1 MIQWWNK
8 MEFVDPEFFWLLL
21 ILPLIAGYY
30 IWQGKKQNA
39 DVRISSL
46 KGFEGSD
53 SFLAR
58 LQPLLIVLRLLA
70 LALIIVALARP
81 QSTDVNTKTST
92 TEGIDIVL
100 AVDVSASMLA
110 RDFKPDRLQATKRV
124 ALDFIKGRPS
134 DRIGVVVY
142 AAESYTKTPITTDQ
156 SITLRAVEGIEYSNV
171 LENGTAIG
179 MGLATSVNRLKE
191 STSDSKVIILMT
203 DGVNNSGFID
213 PKIASELAVEF
224 GIKVYT
230 IGIGTNGNAL
240 SPVGQ
245 NPATGGFRFAMAPVE
260 IDEGLMKQIAAD
272 TGGKYYR
279 ATNDTKLKEIYE
291 EIDQLEKTEIEEFKF
306 YNVQEGF
313 RILVLIALGLLGLEL
328 LLRYTLFRTAA

>member
-1 MIQWWNK
+1 MIQWWNR

-21 ILPLIAGYY
+21 LLPLIIAYY
-30 IWQGKKQNA
+30 VWQGKKQNA
-39 DVRISSL
+39 DVRISTL

-53 SFLAR
+53 SVLAR
-58 LQPLLIVLRLLA
+58 LRPLLLVLRLLA
-70 LALIIVALARP
+70 LAFIIVGLARP

-110 RDFKPDRLQATKRV
+110 RDFKPDRLEATKRV
-124 ALDFIKGRPS
+124 ALDFIEGRPS

-156 SITLRAVEGIEYSNV
+156 SITLRAIEGIEYSSV

-191 STSDSKVIILMT
+191 SNSESKVIILMT
-203 DGVNNSGFID
+203 DGVNNAGFID

-230 IGIGTNGNAL
+230 IGIGTNGNAM

-245 NPATGGFRFAMAPVE
+245 NPATGAFRFAMAPVE
-260 IDEGLMKQIAAD
+260 IDEALMKQIASE

-291 EIDQLEKTEIEEFKF
+291 EIDQLETTEIEEFKF

-313 RILVLIALGLLGLEL
+313 RVLVLIALGLLGLEM

>member
-1 MIQWWNK
+1 MIEWWNK
-8 MEFVDPEFFWLLL
+8 IEFLDPQMFWLLL
-21 ILPLIAGYY
+21 LLPLIIGYY
-30 IWQGKKQNA
+30 LWQGKNQNA

-46 KGFEGSD
+46 KGFEGAD

-58 LQPLLIVLRLLA
+58 LRPILLVLRLLA
-70 LALIIVALARP
+70 LAFIIVALARP

-110 RDFKPDRLQATKRV
+110 RDLKPDRLEATKRV
-124 ALDFIKGRPS
+124 ALDFIEGRPS

-142 AAESYTKTPITTDQ
+142 AGESYTKTPITTDQ
-156 SITLRAVEGIEYSNV
+156 NITRRAVESIEYDNV

-179 MGLATSVNRLKE
+179 MGLATAVNRLKE
-191 STSDSKVIILMT
+191 SLSESKVIILMT
-203 DGVNNSGFID
+203 DGVNNAGFID
-213 PKIASELAVEF
+213 PKIATELAIEF

-230 IGIGTNGNAL
+230 IAVGTNGNAL
-240 SPVGQ
+240 SPVSQ
-245 NPATGGFRFAMAPVE
+245 NLDGSFRFAMAPVE
-260 IDEGLMKQIAAD
+260 LDEELMKQIAAA

-279 ATNDTKLKEIYE
+279 ATNNTKLQEIYD

-306 YNVQEGF
+306 YNVQEMF
-313 RILVLIALGLLGLEL
+313 RPFVLIALGLLGLEM

>member
-1 MIQWWNK
+1 MIEWWNK
-8 MEFVDPEFFWLLL
+8 MEFVDPQMFWLLL
-21 ILPLIAGYY
+21 LLPLIIGYY

-53 SFLAR
+53 SLLAR
-58 LQPLLIVLRLLA
+58 FRPVLLVLRLLA
-70 LALIIVALARP
+70 LAFIIVGLARP

-92 TEGIDIVL
+92 TEGIDIVI

-110 RDFKPDRLQATKRV
+110 QDLKPDRLEATKRV
-124 ALDFIKGRPS
+124 AREFIEGRTS

-156 SITLRAVEGIEYSNV
+156 NITLRAVDGIEYSNV

-179 MGLATSVNRLKE
+179 MGLATAVNRLKE

-203 DGVNNSGFID
+203 DGVNNAGFID

-230 IGIGTNGNAL
+230 IGIGTNGNAP
-240 SPVGQ
+240 SPVAQ
-245 NPATGGFRFAMAPVE
+245 NPNGTFRFAMAPVE

-279 ATNDTKLKEIYE
+279 ATNNTKLKEIYE

-306 YNVQEGF
+306 YNIQEMF
-313 RILVLIALGLLGLEL
+313 RPLVLIALGLLGFEM
-328 LLRYTLFRTAA
+328 LLRYTIFRTAA

>member
-1 MIQWWNK
+1 MIEWWNK
-8 MEFVDPEFFWLLL
+8 MEFVDPQMFWLLL
-21 ILPLIAGYY
+21 LLPLIVGYY

-53 SFLAR
+53 SLLAR
-58 LQPLLIVLRLLA
+58 FRPVLLVLRLLA
-70 LALIIVALARP
+70 LALIIAGLARP

-92 TEGIDIVL
+92 TEGIDIVI

-110 RDFKPDRLQATKRV
+110 QDLKPDRIEATKRV
-124 ALDFIKGRPS
+124 AREFIEGRTS

-156 SITLRAVEGIEYSNV
+156 NITLRAIDGIEYSNV

-179 MGLATSVNRLKE
+179 MGLATAVNRLKE

-203 DGVNNSGFID
+203 DGVNNAGFID

-230 IGIGTNGNAL
+230 IGIGTNGNAP
-240 SPVGQ
+240 SPVAQ
-245 NPATGGFRFAMAPVE
+245 NPNGTFRFAMAPVE

-279 ATNDTKLKEIYE
+279 ATNNTKLKEIYE

-313 RILVLIALGLLGLEL
+313 RILVLIALGLLGLEM
-328 LLRYTLFRTAA
+328 LLRYTIFRTAA

>member
-1 MIQWWNK
+1 MIQWWNR

-21 ILPLIAGYY
+21 LLPLIIAYY
-30 IWQGKKQNA
+30 VWQGKKQNA
-39 DVRISSL
+39 DVRISTL

-53 SFLAR
+53 SLLAR
-58 LQPLLIVLRLLA
+58 LRPLLLMLRLVA
-70 LALIIVALARP
+70 LALIITGLARP

-110 RDFKPDRLQATKRV
+110 QDFKPDRLEATKRV
-124 ALDFIKGRPS
+124 ALDFIEGRPS

-156 SITLRAVEGIEYSNV
+156 SITLRAVEGIEYSSV

-203 DGVNNSGFID
+203 DGVNNAGFID

-230 IGIGTNGNAL
+230 IGIGTNGNAP

-245 NPATGGFRFAMAPVE
+245 RADGSFRFAMAPVE
-260 IDEGLMKQIAAD
+260 IDESLMKQIASE

-279 ATNDTKLKEIYE
+279 ATNNSKLKEIYE
-291 EIDQLEKTEIEEFKF
+291 EIDQLETTEIEEFKF

-313 RILVLIALGLLGLEL
+313 RILVLIALGLLGLEM
-328 LLRYTLFRTAA
+328 LLRYTIFRTAA

>member
-1 MIQWWNK
+1 MIQWWNR

-21 ILPLIAGYY
+21 LLPLIVAYY

-39 DVRISSL
+39 DVCISTL

-53 SFLAR
+53 SLLAR
-58 LQPLLIVLRLLA
+58 LRPLLLVLRLLA
-70 LALIIVALARP
+70 LAFIIVGLARP

-110 RDFKPDRLQATKRV
+110 QDFKPDRLEATKRV
-124 ALDFIKGRPS
+124 ALDFIEGRPS

-156 SITLRAVEGIEYSNV
+156 SITLRAVEGIEYSSV

-191 STSDSKVIILMT
+191 SNSESKVIILMT
-203 DGVNNSGFID
+203 DGVNNAGFID

-230 IGIGTNGNAL
+230 IGIGTNGNAP
-240 SPVGQ
+240 SPVAQRGD
-245 NPATGGFRFAMAPVE
+245 GSFRFAMAPVE
-260 IDEGLMKQIAAD
+260 IDEALMKQIAAD

-279 ATNDTKLKEIYE
+279 ATNNSKLKEIYE
-291 EIDQLEKTEIEEFKF
+291 EIDQLETTEIEEFKF

-313 RILVLIALGLLGLEL
+313 RVLVLIALGLLGLEM

>member
-1 MIQWWNK
+1 MIEWWNK
-8 MEFVDPEFFWLLL
+8 IEFLDPQMFWLLL
-21 ILPLIAGYY
+21 LLPLIIGYY
-30 IWQGKKQNA
+30 LWQGKNQNA

-46 KGFEGSD
+46 KGFEGAD

-58 LQPLLIVLRLLA
+58 LRPILLVLRLLA
-70 LALIIVALARP
+70 LAFIIVALARP

-110 RDFKPDRLQATKRV
+110 RDLKPDRLEATKRV
-124 ALDFIKGRPS
+124 ALDFIEGRPS

-142 AAESYTKTPITTDQ
+142 AGESYTKTPITTDQ
-156 SITLRAVEGIEYSNV
+156 NITRRAVESIEYDNV

-179 MGLATSVNRLKE
+179 MGLATAVNRLKE
-191 STSDSKVIILMT
+191 SLSESKVIILMT
-203 DGVNNSGFID
+203 DGVNNAGFID
-213 PKIASELAVEF
+213 PKIATELAIEF

-230 IGIGTNGNAL
+230 IAVGTNGNAL
-240 SPVGQ
+240 SPVSQ
-245 NPATGGFRFAMAPVE
+245 NLDGSFRFAMAPVE
-260 IDEGLMKQIAAD
+260 LDEELMKQIASA

-279 ATNDTKLKEIYE
+279 ATNNTKLQEIYD

-306 YNVQEGF
+306 YNVQEMF
-313 RILVLIALGLLGLEL
+313 RPFVLIALGLLGLEM

>member
-1 MIQWWNK
+1 MIEWWNK
-8 MEFVDPEFFWLLL
+8 MEFVDPQMFWLLL
-21 ILPLIAGYY
+21 LLPLIIGYY

-53 SFLAR
+53 SLLAR
-58 LQPLLIVLRLLA
+58 LRPVLLVLRLLA
-70 LALIIVALARP
+70 LAFIIVGLARP

-92 TEGIDIVL
+92 TEGIDIVI

-110 RDFKPDRLQATKRV
+110 QDLKPDRLEATKRV
-124 ALDFIKGRPS
+124 AREFIEGRTS

-156 SITLRAVEGIEYSNV
+156 NITLRAVDGIEYSNV

-179 MGLATSVNRLKE
+179 MGLATAVNRLKE

-203 DGVNNSGFID
+203 DGVNNAGFID

-230 IGIGTNGNAL
+230 IGIGTNGNAP
-240 SPVGQ
+240 SPVAQ
-245 NPATGGFRFAMAPVE
+245 NPNGTFRFAMAPVE

-279 ATNDTKLKEIYE
+279 ATNNTKLKEIYE

-306 YNVQEGF
+306 YNIQEMF
-313 RILVLIALGLLGLEL
+313 RPLVLIALGLLGFEM

>member
-1 MIQWWNK
+1 MMQWWNK
-8 MEFVDPEFFWLLL
+8 MEFVDPQMFWLLL
-21 ILPLIAGYY
+21 LLPLIIGYY
-30 IWQGKKQNA
+30 VWQGKKQNA
-39 DVRISSL
+39 DVHISSL

-53 SFLAR
+53 SLLAKLR
-58 LQPLLIVLRLLA
+58 PMLLVLRLLA
-70 LALIIVALARP
+70 LAFIIAGLARP

-110 RDFKPDRLQATKRV
+110 QDLKPDRLEATKRV
-124 ALDFIKGRPS
+124 ALDFIEGRPS

-142 AAESYTKTPITTDQ
+142 AGESYTKTPITTDQ
-156 SITLRAVEGIEYSNV
+156 GITRRAVEGIEYNNV

-191 STSDSKVIILMT
+191 SLSDSKVIILMT
-203 DGVNNSGFID
+203 DGVNNAGFID

-230 IGIGTNGNAL
+230 IGIGTNGNAP
-240 SPVGQ
+240 SPVAQ
-245 NPATGGFRFAMAPVE
+245 NPNGSFRFAMAPVE

-279 ATNDTKLKEIYE
+279 ASSNSKLQEIYD
-291 EIDQLEKTEIEEFKF
+291 EIDQLEKTEVEEFKF
-306 YNVQEGF
+306 YNIQEMF
-313 RILVLIALGLLGLEL
+313 RPLVLIALGLLGIEM

>member
-1 MIQWWNK
+1 MMQWWNR

-21 ILPLIAGYY
+21 LLPVIAGYY
-30 IWQGKKQNA
+30 LWRGKKQNA
-39 DVRISSL
+39 DVKISSL
-46 KGFEGSD
+46 KGFEGSN
-53 SFLAR
+53 SLLER
-58 LQPLLIVLRLLA
+58 SRPLMILLRLLA
-70 LALIIVALARP
+70 LAFIILALARP

-110 RDFKPDRLQATKRV
+110 KDLKPDRLQATKRV

-156 SITLRAVEGIEYSNV
+156 TITQRAVEGIEYSNV

-230 IGIGTNGNAL
+230 IGIGTNGNAP
-240 SPVGQ
+240 SPVSQ
-245 NPATGGFRFAMAPVE
+245 NSNGTFRFQMSPVE
-260 IDEGLMKQIAAD
+260 IDEALMKQIAAD

-279 ATNDTKLKEIYE
+279 ATNNTKLKEIYD

-313 RILVLIALGLLGLEL
+313 RILVLIALGLLGMEL
-328 LLRYTLFRTAA
+328 LLWYTLFRTAA

>member
-1 MIQWWNK
+1 M
-8 MEFVDPEFFWLLL
+8 FWLLL
-21 ILPLIAGYY
+21 LLPLIIGYY
-30 IWQGKKQNA
+30 VWQGKKQNA

-53 SFLAR
+53 SVLAR
-58 LQPLLIVLRLLA
+58 FRPVLLVLRLLA
-70 LALIIVALARP
+70 LAFIIVGLARP

-92 TEGIDIVL
+92 TEGIDIVI

-110 RDFKPDRLQATKRV
+110 QDLKPDRLEATKRV
-124 ALDFIKGRPS
+124 AREFIEGRTS

-156 SITLRAVEGIEYSNV
+156 NITLRAVDGIEYSNV

-203 DGVNNSGFID
+203 DGVNNAGFID

-230 IGIGTNGNAL
+230 IGIGTNGNAP
-240 SPVGQ
+240 SPVAQ
-245 NPATGGFRFAMAPVE
+245 NPNGSFRFAMAPVE

-279 ATNDTKLKEIYE
+279 ATNNTKLKEIYE

-306 YNVQEGF
+306 
-313 RILVLIALGLLGLEL
+313 
-328 LLRYTLFRTAA
+328 